1 LWETQDKK
9 GRNTP
14 FLVLGGAL
22 KYHNCDDID
31 DDDVNAVANAVGAA

>member
-22 KYHNCDDID
+22 KYHNGDDIN
-31 DDDVNAVANAVGAA
+31 DDVNAVANVVGAA